1 MSSVQ
6 DMRMCCVLLVMI
18 GCLVHRVCT
27 SVTRDVGVCPGPET
41 IEYAC
46 VLLVL
51 MGCVIP
57 CCLYF
62 SDKEMLVRVQGPRP
76 ENVLFLIHEVIES
89 LVVESFSG
97 VSYDFL
103 IPCPD
108 CIKKT
113 RVSGAHVQLKLNF
126 MVLTHLDF
134 KAAVHLDCLNNIM

>member
-1 MSSVQ
+1 MYFIDKEMLVYVQCPRHENVLCFIGNRMLGPPCLYFSNKRCWHMSWAR
-6 DMRMCCVLLVMI
+6 DHRICLCFIGIDGMRN
-18 GCLVHRVCT
+18 R
-27 SVTRDVGVCPGPET
+27 
-41 IEYAC
+41 
-46 VLLVL
+46 
-51 MGCVIP
+51 

-113 RVSGAHVQLKLNF
+113 RVSGDHV
-126 MVLTHLDF
+126 
-134 KAAVHLDCLNNIM
+134 